1 MKNLE
6 KSKKKSY
13 VKALKVSQA
22 VRSLEYYIVG
32 PLSHVLKRRA

>member
-6 KSKKKSY
+6 KSKKKY